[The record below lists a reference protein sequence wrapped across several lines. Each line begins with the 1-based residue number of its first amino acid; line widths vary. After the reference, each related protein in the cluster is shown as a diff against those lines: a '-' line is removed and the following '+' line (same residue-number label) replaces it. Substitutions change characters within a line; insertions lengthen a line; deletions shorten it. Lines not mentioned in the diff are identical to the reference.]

1 MQRVRAMKLMVNN
14 EFTESRLC
22 QFEWATELEASEGVI
37 AISRLKLVDEAKS
50 IAESIQ
56 KILNEESHL
65 ELIKGIP
72 ILTMSDRYRKDRD
85 DILEYFLSP
94 KSMLQH
100 TAPYVAHKRR
110 LEKAQKLHQNLA
122 KEFRATFAAQFTAHD
137 QIGGGKKLVM
147 VRDEEEYDRV
157 EFEIDSQ
164 GLANPD
170 FLIIPAL
177 PDNLELL
184 SKAIREG
191 NRVLLYLKRDK

>member
-1 MQRVRAMKLMVNN
+1 
-14 EFTESRLC
+14 
-22 QFEWATELEASEGVI
+22 
-37 AISRLKLVDEAKS
+37 
-50 IAESIQ
+50 
-56 KILNEESHL
+56 
-65 ELIKGIP
+65 
-72 ILTMSDRYRKDRD
+72 
-85 DILEYFLSP
+85 
-94 KSMLQH
+94 
-100 TAPYVAHKRR
+100 
-110 LEKAQKLHQNLA
+110 
-122 KEFRATFAAQFTAHD
+122 
-137 QIGGGKKLVM
+137 M